1 MKKFNIHFFILLVIV
16 LTVAIS
22 DIFIYILK
30 SNFIFTNLLVGICI
44 IAYTYFLKKKKI
56 IEFETNF
63 SKIDLIF
70 IVFLFIYLIASIVFP
85 DLSWD
90 TRSYHIYLQENVFE
104 DKINEDFFAGRNLN
118 SFLFALGDRV
128 NYLFRIILGYRLGTI
143 ISYYLMLVLF
153 YQVKKFLQKIL
164 ENKNEKLISVFSIFP
179 VIMSVI
185 FSYTGSY
192 YIDNFGLIFLME
204 IFYILLFEENILKEK
219 IKLYTVSILVGI
231 SIGMKVT
238 NIIFL
243 IPLALVFLLKNIKN
257 LKELK
262 IYDYI
267 LVILF
272 LILPWVI
279 YGIDNYIQ
287 TGNPVFPY
295 YNNIFKSEYFKEES
309 WIDTNF
315 GPQNIIQFLIWPIYI
330 VFNPKRA
337 FDTRFV
343 DIGWGIGFIVIL
355 SYIIYSLKNKKT
367 NTKVFELSI
376 IVFINYD
383 IWQLLLIGYVR
394 YASILLVLSLIIVIT
409 AICKLYEKR
418 KLYFGIASIVFIIFC
433 MPSLAYDWLI
443 IVKDYENINQIITE
457 YKLNCSK
464 LIKDRRTLEFA
475 IDENAGILGVI
486 ADDSLLATLLRVD
499 SRIYNLEEWV
509 TITND
514 KTKELYQNK
523 IFNKSIFVLV
533 DDLTMELKK
542 DYLNRNN
549 FEILEINE
557 LEGEHNFLSPS
568 NKLYLLKVQKQPI
581 NQ

>member
-1 MKKFNIHFFILLVIV
+1 MKKFNIHFFIILALVF
-16 LTVAIS
+16 TVAIS

-30 SNFIFTNLLVGICI
+30 SNFIFTNIIVGLGI
-44 IAYTYFLKKKKI
+44 IALSYLLKKKKI
-56 IEFETNF
+56 IKFETNF
-63 SKIDLIF
+63 SKTDLIF
-70 IVFLFIYLIASIVFP
+70 IVFLVIYLIASIVFP

-104 DKINEDFFAGRNLN
+104 DKINQDFFAGRNLN

-153 YQVKKFLQKIL
+153 YQVKRVLQKIL
-164 ENKNEKLISVFSIFP
+164 ENKNEKLISIFSIFP

-204 IFYILLFEENILKEK
+204 IFYIILFEENILKEK

-243 IPLALVFLLKNIKN
+243 IPLAIVFLLKNFKN

-272 LILPWVI
+272 LILPWGI
-279 YGIDNYIQ
+279 YGINSYIQ

-309 WIDTNF
+309 WTDTNF
-315 GPQNIIQFLIWPIYI
+315 GPRNIIQFLIWPIYI
-330 VFNPKRA
+330 VFNPKSA
-337 FDTRFV
+337 FDSRFV
-343 DIGWGIGFIVIL
+343 DVGWGIGFIAIFG
-355 SYIIYSLKNKKT
+355 YIIYSLKNKKT
-367 NTKVFELSI
+367 NTKIFELSI
-376 IVFINYD
+376 IVFINYY

-394 YASILLVLSLIIVIT
+394 YATILLVLSLIITIT
-409 AICKLYEKR
+409 IICKLYEKR
-418 KLYFGIASIVFIIFC
+418 KLYFGIASVIFIISC
-433 MPSLAYDWLI
+433 LPSIGYDMLI
-443 IVKDYENINQIITE
+443 IVKEYQSVNEIITE
-457 YKLNCSK
+457 YKLNFSK
-464 LIKDRRTLEFA
+464 LLKDRNNSKVE
-475 IDENAGILGVI
+475 IDGIFGAI
-486 ADDSLLATLLRVD
+486 ADDSLLPSLLRKD
-499 SRIYNLEEWV
+499 NEIYNLEEWV

-514 KTKELYQNK
+514 KTQKMYENK
-523 IFNKSIFVLV
+523 ILNKSIYVFA
-533 DDLTMELKK
+533 DDLTIELKK

-557 LEGEHNFLSPS
+557 LEGEYNFLSPTD
-568 NKLYLLKVQKQPI
+568 KLYLLKVQKQVI